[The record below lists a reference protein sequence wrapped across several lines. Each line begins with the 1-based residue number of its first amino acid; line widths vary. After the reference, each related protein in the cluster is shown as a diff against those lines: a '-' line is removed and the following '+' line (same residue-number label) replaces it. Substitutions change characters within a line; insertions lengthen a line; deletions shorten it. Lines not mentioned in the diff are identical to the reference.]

1 MEMDKVSSL
10 QDRGIFIVEDNLEN
24 RMIMRLLLTHHGA
37 RVDFDIWGRNT
48 ISRLQAFAPVDIIL
62 MDLMLGSAHGS
73 DIFDTIRAVPQ
84 FAQVPIVAV
93 SASDPTQAIPM
104 CRRKGFAGFIAKPVN
119 DDLFPHQLIRV
130 MNHET
135 VWYVGS

>member
-119 DDLFPHQLIRV
+119 DDLFPQQLIRV

>member
-1 MEMDKVSSL
+1 MNPVSSL
-10 QDRGIFIVEDNLEN
+10 HDRSIFIVEDNLEN

-48 ISRLQAFAPVDIIL
+48 ISRLQAFAPVDLIL
-62 MDLMLGSAHGS
+62 MDLMLGGAHGS
-73 DIFDTIRAVPQ
+73 DIFDKIRAVPQ
-84 FAQVPIVAV
+84 FAQIPIVAV

-104 CRRKGFAGFIAKPVN
+104 CRRKGFAGFIAKPVD
-119 DDLFPHQLIRV
+119 DDLFPQQLVRILNR
-130 MNHET
+130 ET

>member
-135 VWYVGS
+135 VWYMGS

>member
-1 MEMDKVSSL
+1 MERVSSL
-10 QDRGIFIVEDNLEN
+10 HGRRIFVVEDNLEN

-48 ISRLQAFAPVDIIL
+48 LSRLQAFAPVDIIL
-62 MDLMLGSAHGS
+62 MDLMLGGAHGG
-73 DIFDTIRAVPQ
+73 DIFDTIRADPQ

-104 CRRKGFAGFIAKPVN
+104 CRRKGFAGFIAKPVD
-119 DDLFPHQLIRV
+119 DDLFPQQLIRIL
-130 MNHET
+130 NHEN
-135 VWYVGS
+135 VWYVGA